1 MTVETVQSTDEAG
14 GRSASDRM
22 MTDERL
28 MALVQGNDPHA
39 FEVLYDR
46 HSTQVFWLAMRILE
60 DRGLA
65 ADAAQEAFIALWRSR
80 SSYEPGRG
88 RVKWW
93 LQSIV
98 RNRAIDLRR
107 RDRDIVLRTDDGLEL
122 NPSDDCTEDE
132 VIALSEQQELH
143 ALLDTLPSEQR
154 EVIELAY
161 FAGLTHAE
169 ITQKLGIPLGTIKG
183 RIRLALDKLRA
194 ALPDGQAPLLG

>member
-1 MTVETVQSTDEAG
+1 MDVE
-14 GRSASDRM
+14 ASQPTSERM

-28 MALVQGNDPHA
+28 MALVQRNDPHA
-39 FEVLYDR
+39 FEILYDR
-46 HSTQVFWLAMRILE
+46 HSTQIFWLAMRILD

-65 ADAAQEAFIALWRSR
+65 ADASQEAFIALWRSR
-80 SSYEPGRG
+80 ASYEPGRG

-122 NPSDDCTEDE
+122 NPSEDCTEDE
-132 VIALSEQQELH
+132 VVALAQQEELH
-143 ALLDTLPSEQR
+143 ALLEALPVEQR

-183 RIRLALDKLRA
+183 RIRLALEKLRA
-194 ALPDGQAPLLG
+194 SLPDSQAPLCG